1 MNIRIAI
8 GLALTVAGALS
19 TAHAAD
25 ASTERT
31 TMPDYC
37 SERDVTCV
45 LPDGG
50 AAVRS
55 VPPAS
60 GSATGD
66 NASNGVVTP
75 PAATPGVPTGITNV
89 PTGITGVPTGIRG
102 VPSATGGTSGTTTS
116 TTRSRPPSGPGA
128 ATRGAGTGATHG
140 GTSRGSSSAGRG
152 GH

>member
-8 GLALTVAGALS
+8 GLALTVAGGVS

-31 TMPDYC
+31 TMPGYC

-60 GSATGD
+60 GSASGD
-66 NASNGVVTP
+66 HASNVVVTP
-75 PAATPGVPTGITNV
+75 PATTPGVPTAITSV

-116 TTRSRPPSGPGA
+116 TTRSVPPSGSGA
-128 ATRGAGTGATHG
+128 AATGAGTGAKHR
-140 GTSRGSSSAGRG
+140 GTSRGSSSAGGG